1 MADTFAADLARLSP
15 TASPVI
21 IDGFV
26 ANARLL
32 DQAGINTPIRLRHFL
47 ARVCVE
53 TGGLRSLEEDLK
65 LHRPAADTGPAEQH
79 AFEGTFFK
87 HCSSQ
92 IRNRAPSH

>member
-1 MADTFAADLARLSP
+1 MGARAMADTFAADLARLSP

-65 LHRPAADTGPAEQH
+65 LHRPAEQH